1 MRLLLASLILASLL
15 LVSAAEAATDVTI
28 EVYLK
33 SPVVTGVEYSKLFKI
48 TNLDHITNQTDN
60 ISVSANYNITAI
72 NGSVI
77 KTGKFTVFV
86 NSYTTAN
93 TGNWTPVLAGNY
105 TLCGLITNTTA
116 ENTNSTNDFI
126 CSNVEVIDSN
136 SISCDLSLDVNAS
149 DWLYDDHD
157 TIEYNLAVNDLN
169 CSNLTHPY
177 LINYKIVDFFGEY
190 LRSPYNSTYDI
201 KCADARTH
209 QKKADEICGTEAYW
223 IEAKILNTNCN
234 DTNTANNEDKFLII
248 VRGKNPESSSC
259 SQTSSTLGSG
269 STTTV
274 TTDTTANFEINI
286 LEFPQ
291 VVATGQTFIS
301 KVEIKNKF
309 STTKT
314 FEVYSYIFDGQKLL
328 TEGSWSGNK
337 QVLPINAG
345 QSFVTFLPNTVRED
359 AELGIYSFRARVAVG
374 DAKLDDTKEIE
385 IVKGNFTN
393 ETKIAEITSFYTK
406 AKELYAGRQVNLYS
420 RIENKL
426 NSEQN
431 FTLELV
437 NVSAQAEQNSA
448 GPRSVTA
455 SEKEITL
462 GPKAAKTFDFQV
474 TLPDENVKY
483 ILKLL
488 QNQTII
494 DEESLDLNV
503 TSAETPVNPKF
514 NYPEITGDLVFSS
527 RNRNTDTAVAL
538 FVAVLLTLVLALL
551 KTKSR

>member
-33 SPVVTGVEYSKLFKI
+33 SPVVTGVEYGNLFRIDIENK
-48 TNLDHITNQTDN
+48 TNCSIKD
-60 ISVSANYNITAI
+60 SVFVNYNIT
-72 NGSVI
+72 NSGSLV
-77 KTGKFTVFV
+77 KEGKF
-86 NSYTTAN
+86 NKSIGCYGYAD
-93 TGNWTPVLAGNY
+93 TGTWKPSTAGNY
-105 TLCGLITNTTA
+105 TLCGLVTNTTA
-116 ENTNSTNDFI
+116 ENTNSSNDFI
-126 CSNVEVIDSN
+126 CGAVEVIDSN

-157 TIEYNLAVNDLN
+157 TIEYNLIVNDLS
-169 CSNLTHPY
+169 CSNFTHPY
-177 LINYKIVDFFGEY
+177 LINYKIVDFFGDY

-201 KCADARTH
+201 KCTDASTH
-209 QKKADEICGTEAYW
+209 QKQADEICGTEAYW

-259 SQTSSTLGSG
+259 KTSSSIIGGG
-269 STTTV
+269 STTTA

-291 VVATGQTFIS
+291 VVATGQTFIL

-314 FEVYSYIFDGQKLL
+314 FEVYSYIFDKQKLL
-328 TEGSWSGNK
+328 TEGGWSGNK

-359 AELGIYSFRARVAVG
+359 AELGIYSFRARVTVG
-374 DAKLDDTKEIE
+374 DAKLDDTKDIE

-406 AKELYAGRQVNLYS
+406 TKELYAGRQVNLYS
-420 RIENKL
+420 RVENKL

-437 NVSAQAEQNSA
+437 NVSTQAEQNSA

-462 GPKAAKTFDFQV
+462 GPKAAKTFDFQI
-474 TLPDENVKY
+474 TLPDYSIKY
-483 ILKLL
+483 ILKLM

-494 DEESLDLNV
+494 DEESLDLNI
-503 TSAETPVNPKF
+503 TSAEMPANPKF
-514 NYPEITGDLVFSS
+514 NYPEITGDLIFSS

-551 KTKSR
+551 KTKSK

>member
-33 SPVVTGVEYSKLFKI
+33 SPVVTGVEYGNLFRIDIENK
-48 TNLDHITNQTDN
+48 TNCSIKD
-60 ISVSANYNITAI
+60 SVFVNYNIT
-72 NGSVI
+72 NSGSLV
-77 KTGKFTVFV
+77 KEGKF
-86 NSYTTAN
+86 NKSIGCYGYAD
-93 TGNWTPVLAGNY
+93 TGTWKPSTAGNY
-105 TLCGLITNTTA
+105 TLCGLVTNTTA
-116 ENTNSTNDFI
+116 ENTNLTNDVACDNI
-126 CSNVEVIDSN
+126 GVIDAG
-136 SISCDLSLDVNAS
+136 SINCDLSLDVNAS

-157 TIEYNLAVNDLN
+157 TIEYNLIVNDLS
-169 CSNLTHPY
+169 CSNFTHPY

-190 LRSPYNSTYDI
+190 LRSPYDSTYDI
-201 KCADARTH
+201 KCADASTH
-209 QKKADEICGTEAYW
+209 QKQADEICGTEVYW
-223 IEAKILNTNCN
+223 IEAEILNTNCN

-248 VRGKNPESSSC
+248 VRGKDPESSSC
-259 SQTSSTLGSG
+259 SQTSSIIGSG
-269 STTTV
+269 STTTA
-274 TTDTTANFEINI
+274 TTDTTANFEINM
-286 LEFPQ
+286 LEYPQ
-291 VVATGQTFIS
+291 VVATGQTFIL

-314 FEVYSYIFDGQKLL
+314 FEVYSYIFDKQKLL
-328 TEGSWSGNK
+328 TEGGWSGNK
-337 QVLPINAG
+337 QVLPINAE

-393 ETKIAEITSFYTK
+393 ETKIAELTSFYTRT
-406 AKELYAGRQVNLYS
+406 KELYAGRQINLYS
-420 RIENKL
+420 RVENKL

-437 NVSAQAEQNSA
+437 NVSTQAEQNSA

-455 SEKEITL
+455 SGKEITL
-462 GPKAAKTFDFQV
+462 GPKAAKTFDFQI

-483 ILKLL
+483 ILKLM